1 MSTPELVPTDPGEPK
16 QVPWSRSMQ
25 FGIGLVLVGA
35 IGSLVGWLLW
45 STPGSVSALFDFNL
59 GNLTSFALNGT
70 LPGSQSGLASSRGAI
85 GVLLAVVVLA
95 VVVATRFTANRRH
108 LLLGCAWGLALASIG
123 LVVNAYTALRN
134 TLDATNALDD
144 AAGRI
149 VAATASLPSVP
160 LLGSV
165 SDAIAG
171 RVHHARQH
179 VIDHSVVPAVV
190 ALVAGGIALIGAVL
204 LLIGSL
210 RPKATPTET

>member
-1 MSTPELVPTDPGEPK
+1 VSTPERVPTDPGEPK

-25 FGIGLVLVGA
+25 FGIGLVLAGA
-35 IGSLVGWLLW
+35 IGSLVGWLIW

-95 VVVATRFTANRRH
+95 IVVAIRFTANRRD
-108 LLLGCAWGLALASIG
+108 LLLGCACGLALASIG

-134 TLDATNALDD
+134 TLDTTKALDD

-149 VAATASLPSVP
+149 VAATANLPSVP

-171 RVHHARQH
+171 RVHHARRH

-204 LLIGSL
+204 LLVGSL
-210 RPKATPTET
+210 RSKATPTET